1 MYTLDKIFWAKKQ
14 DDHGKLKWL
23 PLSQHLQDTWM
34 VGNLLWEHWL
44 SEGQKKALSESLGSC
59 EADLAKKVFL
69 FLAAIHDIGKITP
82 AFQLK
87 KGWQQSADL
96 DAQLIDQLEFHG
108 FEGLHQLMLAS
119 PEKTPHALA
128 GQYILHALGVKSDIA
143 SIIGGH
149 HGKPIDTLKQLTDQ
163 PAYLSNYFQNEN
175 PNDPIHQKWQ
185 IYQNQYLQRAL
196 EINGFR
202 QVEDLP
208 SISQAGQVLLSGLVI
223 MADWI
228 ASNELYFPLSPLNEV
243 EHFDQKERIER
254 AWATWA
260 GTSAL
265 EFNPIYSIKDIY
277 VNRFADDS
285 QEFKPRDFQSKF
297 AQVIGDCEDP
307 GIFILEAPMG
317 LGKTEAA
324 LIGAEQLAYKKGKS
338 GLFFALPT
346 QATSNAIFPR
356 IESWLERLSQ
366 DYWSSISIQLVH
378 GKAALND
385 QFTNLAQSTNVGED
399 PMEGV
404 CVNQWF
410 RGRKTAILDDFVI
423 GTIDQLL
430 MLALKQKHLALRHL
444 GFSKKVVV
452 IDEAHASDAYM
463 NHYLLMALRWLA
475 AYQVPVIILS
485 ATLPQ
490 KTRHEMIKVYM
501 RGRGLKKKEI
511 EAALNSLTKNDYP
524 LITYSDGDQVD
535 QFSDFSSKNGRSID
549 IVLLKEEQLDQQVA
563 QWMEGEGVIGIVVN
577 TVRRAQALTRHFTE
591 LYGEGNVLLLHSAF
605 LAPDR
610 VHKEKELLQ
619 MIGKQAKRPKRKIVI
634 GTQVIEQSLDIDFD
648 VLVTDLA
655 PMDLLIQRMGRLH
668 RHAIDRPSQHYSA
681 KCYILNVNSAYEFEP
696 GAEAIYGK
704 YLLMRSQYY
713 LPERIQ
719 IPDDIPNLVQNA
731 YSDSPLELNEEL
743 NSVYQAAFQEEEQKR
758 KSKEKRASTYCI
770 TYPGCNNSASSQIDL
785 IGWLNNA
792 HPNQTEEYGYA
803 QVRDS
808 DESIEVI
815 AVQKFKGGYALFGK
829 QEDLSLKIDHPNVAK
844 QLAQNTIRLPG
855 ILSRHYNIDQVIE
868 GLEDYNQAH
877 LAIWQKQA
885 WLKGQLGIIFDEKG
899 VFEFEGY
906 RLNYSRHEGLSI
918 EKEDEHGEI

>member
-44 SEGQKKALSESLGSC
+44 SEGQKKAISESLDSC
-59 EADLAKKVFL
+59 EVDLAKRVFL

-96 DAQLIDQLEFHG
+96 DAQLIDRLEFHG
-108 FEGLHQLMLAS
+108 FEGLHQQMLAS

-128 GQYILHALGVKSDIA
+128 GQCILQELGVKSDIA

-163 PAYLSNYFQNEN
+163 SAYLSNYFQNEN
-175 PNDPIHQKWQ
+175 PNDPIHQKWGK
-185 IYQNQYLQRAL
+185 YQKQYLQRAL
-196 EINGFR
+196 EINDFR

-228 ASNELYFPLSPLNEV
+228 ASNELYFPLSPLNEI

-254 AWATWA
+254 AWYKWS
-260 GTSAL
+260 GTSAI
-265 EFNPIYSIKDIY
+265 EFNLIYSIEEIY
-277 VNRFADDS
+277 ANRFSDDS
-285 QEFKPRDFQSKF
+285 QEFKPRDFQRKF
-297 AQVIGDCEDP
+297 AEVIADCDDP

-324 LIGAEQLAYKKGKS
+324 LIGAEQLAYKKEKS

-346 QATSNAIFPR
+346 QATSNAIFSR

-366 DYWSSISIQLVH
+366 DYLTHTSIQLVH

-385 QFTNLAQSTNVGED
+385 QFTNLVQSTNVGED
-399 PMEGV
+399 LMEGV

-410 RGRKTAILDDFVI
+410 RGRKTAILDDFVV

-452 IDEAHASDAYM
+452 IDEAHASDTYM
-463 NHYLLMALRWLA
+463 NHYLKMALRWLA

-490 KTRHEMIKVYM
+490 ETRHEMIKAYM

-511 EAALNSLTKNDYP
+511 QNVLHSLNKNDYP

-535 QFSDFSSKNGRSID
+535 QFSDFSSNYGRSID
-549 IVLLKEEQLDQQVA
+549 ILTLKDDQLDSKIA
-563 QWMEGEGVIGIVVN
+563 QWMQGEGVIGIVVN
-577 TVRRAQALTRHFTE
+577 TVRRAQALTRHFTD

-668 RHAIDRPSQHYSA
+668 RHVIDRPSQHQSA
-681 KCYILNVNSAYEFEP
+681 KCYVLNVDPAYEFES
-696 GAEAIYGK
+696 GAEAVYGK

-713 LPERIQ
+713 LPERIL
-719 IPDDIPNLVQNA
+719 IPDDIPNLVQNV
-731 YSDSPLELNEEL
+731 YSDSPFELNEQL
-743 NSVYQAAFQEEEQKR
+743 NSVYQVAFREEEKKR
-758 KSKEKRASTYCI
+758 KSKENRANSYCI
-770 TYPGCNNSASSQIDL
+770 TYPGCKNSTFSRVDL
-785 IGWLNNA
+785 IGWLNNT

-808 DESIEVI
+808 SENIEVI
-815 AVQKFKGGYALFGK
+815 AVQKFKQGYALFGK
-829 QEDLSLKIDHPNVAK
+829 QEDISLKIDQSSVAK

-855 ILSRHYNIDQVIE
+855 ILSRHYNIDQVIKD
-868 GLEDYNQAH
+868 LEAYNQKH
-877 LAIWQKQA
+877 LDNWQKQP

-906 RLNYSRHEGLSI
+906 RLNYSQHDGLSI